1 MTVDAVRWMRFT
13 RRTDGSL
20 GFGTISDAGESDA
33 GEIVVHDGDM
43 MGAATPTGERVAVDG
58 VVVLAPCTPTKIVGL
73 WNNVASAAGKN
84 GWSQPLEPLYF
95 FKPSTACIGHG
106 APVVPPVSYEGRVVY
121 EGELGVV
128 IGRECSNVAIED
140 VDDVVFGYTCVND
153 VTALDLITADES
165 FPQWCRAK
173 SFDTFAPIGPVV
185 ARGIDPDTL
194 TIQTRVGGKVR
205 QDYPVSD
212 MFFSP
217 RQLVS
222 LISRDMT
229 LLPGDVIACGTSTG
243 VLPMRAGTEIEV
255 EIAGIGVLANAL
267 QARAGSEPET
277 AG

>member
-1 MTVDAVRWMRFT
+1 MTTDIVRWMRFE
-13 RRTDGSL
+13 RTDGSA
-20 GFGTISDAGESDA
+20 GFGTVSAAAEIEVHAGDMFGES
-33 GEIVVHDGDM
+33 
-43 MGAATPTGERVAVDG
+43 TPTGESITRDAVVA
-58 VVVLAPCTPTKIVGL
+58 LPPCTPTKIVGL
-73 WNNVASAAGKN
+73 WNNLASAASKN
-84 GWSQPLEPLYF
+84 GWAQPTEPLYF

-106 APVVPPVSYEGRVVY
+106 AAVVPPTSYDGRVVY

-128 IGRECSNVAIED
+128 IGRACANVAVED

-153 VTALDLITADES
+153 VTALELITADES

-173 SFDTFAPIGPVV
+173 SFDTFAPLGPVV
-185 ARGIDPDTL
+185 ARGIDPDGL

-243 VLPMRAGTEIEV
+243 VLPMRPGTAIEV
-255 EIAGIGVLANAL
+255 EIAGIGVLANSL
-267 QARAGSEPET
+267 QARPGSQAEPAG
-277 AG
+277 

>member
-1 MTVDAVRWMRFT
+1 MTTDIVRWMRFS
-13 RRTDGSL
+13 RRSDGSA
-20 GFGTISDAGESDA
+20 GFGTVASSGQIE
-33 GEIVVHDGDM
+33 VHNGDM
-43 MGAATPTGERVAVDG
+43 MGESSPTGDTIAIDD
-58 VVVLAPCTPTKIVGL
+58 VVVLPPCSPTKIVGL
-73 WNNVASAAGKN
+73 WNNLASAAVKN
-84 GWSQPLEPLYF
+84 GWAQPAEPLYF

-106 APVVPPVSYEGRVVY
+106 APVVPPASYDGRVVY

-128 IGRECSNVAIED
+128 IGRVCTNVALED

-153 VTALDLITADES
+153 VTALELITADDS

-185 ARGIDPDTL
+185 ASGVDPDGL

-243 VLPMRAGTEIEV
+243 VLPMRAGAEIEV
-255 EIAGIGVLANAL
+255 EIGGIGVLANAL
-267 QARAGSEPET
+267 QARPGSEAEP

>member
-1 MTVDAVRWMRFT
+1 MTHDIVRWMRFS
-13 RRTDGSL
+13 RHGDAGA
-20 GFGTISDAGESDA
+20 GFGTVAAD
-33 GEIVVHDGDM
+33 GEIEVHDGDM
-43 MGAATPTGERVAVDG
+43 MGDSTPTGERLAVGAVD
-58 VVVLAPCTPTKIVGL
+58 VLPPCTPSKIVGL
-73 WNNVASAAGKN
+73 WNNLATAANKN
-84 GWSQPLEPLYF
+84 GWAQPAEPLYF

-106 APVVPPVSYEGRVVY
+106 APVVPPASYDGRIVY

-128 IGRECSNVAIED
+128 IGHRCSNVAIDE
-140 VDDVVFGYTCVND
+140 VDDVVFGYTCIND

-185 ARGIDPDTL
+185 ACGIAPDGL
-194 TIQTRVGGKVR
+194 TVQTRVGGKVR

-255 EIAGIGVLANAL
+255 EIASIGVLANAL
-267 QARAGSEPET
+267 EARPGSEPEA

>member
-1 MTVDAVRWMRFT
+1 MTPDPVRWMRFSRGDDT
-13 RRTDGSL
+13 AAQ
-20 GFGTISDAGESDA
+20 FGTVSPS
-33 GEIVVHDGDM
+33 GEIDIHEGDM
-43 MGAATPTGERVAVDG
+43 LGVATPTGEQIAVDE
-58 VVVLAPCTPTKIVGL
+58 VDVLPPCTPSKIVGL
-73 WNNVASAAGKN
+73 WNNLATAADKN
-84 GWSQPLEPLYF
+84 GWSRPDQPLFF
-95 FKPSTACIGHG
+95 FKPSTACIGHR
-106 APVVPPVSYEGRVVY
+106 APVVPPLSYDGRVVY

-128 IGRECSNVAIED
+128 IGRECSNVSIDD
-140 VDDVVFGYTCVND
+140 VDAVVFGYTCIND
-153 VTALDLITADES
+153 VTALELITADES

-185 ARGIDPDTL
+185 ACGIEPDEL

-243 VLPMRAGTEIEV
+243 VLPMRPGTEIEV

-267 QARAGSEPET
+267 QARPGSETEA